1 MSIYPSEPAPLLTID
16 GHLIIFKPPKWT
28 PLNEIPRWMP
38 GTWYDVGERIMGW
51 HNRVMWCQNSGFS
64 GYGISGGPYSGG
76 NEPHWPEMQSC
87 TTVDNNLVWCCE
99 GFPYPPAVPFTNVNK
114 FGTNPCGEVFLN
126 LNVSEYLVE
135 APAKAQVEK
144 EEVTAW
150 DLDLIEEREV

>member
-1 MSIYPSEPAPLLTID
+1 
-16 GHLIIFKPPKWT
+16 
-28 PLNEIPRWMP
+28 
-38 GTWYDVGERIMGW
+38 MGW

-76 NEPHWPEMQSC
+76 NEPHWPEMQGC

-99 GFPYPPAVPFTNVNK
+99 GFPYPPAIPFT
-114 FGTNPCGEVFLN
+114 
-126 LNVSEYLVE
+126 
-135 APAKAQVEK
+135 AKAQVEK